1 MTLVTENILN
11 AAKTGHQASVNHVVR
26 QWYPRIYNFSYKYF
40 SDHDLAMD
48 TTQKTFISMYQNLK
62 NLKENGKFTQW
73 LYQIAFNSCK
83 EESRKQKRRRVFPFL
98 KITSKKDGKQLLE
111 TFTEDL
117 PDTDFEKQ
125 ELGVILHQALNK
137 INEEQRIVVIMKEYE
152 GFKFREIAEILQISE
167 NTVKARMY
175 YGLNA
180 LRKILEKWNINQET
194 VRYEL

>member
-1 MTLVTENILN
+1 
-11 AAKTGHQASVNHVVR
+11 
-26 QWYPRIYNFSYKYF
+26 
-40 SDHDLAMD
+40 
-48 TTQKTFISMYQNLK
+48 
-62 NLKENGKFTQW
+62 
-73 LYQIAFNSCK
+73 
-83 EESRKQKRRRVFPFL
+83 
-98 KITSKKDGKQLLE
+98 LLE

-152 GFKFREIAEILQISE
+152 GFKFREIAEMLQISE